1 MQIGCAAVVW
11 ERYLVHSIIGTMY
24 NGRDRTNR
32 NSKVQY
38 VPSATAV
45 LARRTLTKKET
56 SALAPILIVCFL

>member
-1 MQIGCAAVVW
+1 M
-11 ERYLVHSIIGTMY
+11 VHTITGIMY

-38 VPSATAV
+38 LPSATAV
-45 LARRTLTKKET
+45 LLRRTLTKKAT